1 MKKVKLFEQFLNEAK
16 SIDRDSMIE
25 WIEDH
30 FRFVRTSED
39 FNGTYHGGIWV
50 SGEDGDEFK
59 GKRIYDYYSNSKA
72 YELGVLK
79 AWEKELSKRGWYS
92 EWYDAGTVMIW
103 PA

>member
-1 MKKVKLFEQFLNEAK
+1 MKHVQLLEEFLNEAAVL
-16 SIDRDSMIE
+16 DRSSMMV
-25 WIEDH
+25 WIANYINEPKTTEEFDGA
-30 FRFVRTSED
+30 E
-39 FNGTYHGGIWV
+39 GGIWIC
-50 SGEDGDEFK
+50 GECGDEYK
-59 GKRIYDYYSNSKA
+59 GKRIYHYYSDSRA